1 MSMTTSDELVLAG
14 ELLLRDG
21 RYKQAREVA
30 GAYADEHPSEPAALP

>member
-1 MSMTTSDELVLAG
+1 MTTSDELVLAG
-14 ELLLRDG
+14 ELPLRDG